1 MQAKRELAE
10 AQQQLREKV
19 NGVKCVH
26 NVWCVTRGTTHTQHT
41 PTHVHTLTYHTHN
54 ILIW

>member
-1 MQAKRELAE
+1 MTENADLQCSNQTKDWELAE

-26 NVWCVTRGTTHTQHT
+26 NVWCVTRG
-41 PTHVHTLTYHTHN
+41 PPN
-54 ILIW
+54 CRRNS

>member
-1 MQAKRELAE
+1 MQAKDRELAE

-26 NVWCVTRGTTHTQHT
+26 NVWCVTRGPPAGGTAEVQ
-41 PTHVHTLTYHTHN
+41 
-54 ILIW
+54 

>member
-1 MQAKRELAE
+1 MQAKDRELAE

-26 NVWCVTRGTTHTQHT
+26 NVWCVTGLPDCRR
-41 PTHVHTLTYHTHN
+41 N
-54 ILIW
+54 S